1 VAIFFGY
8 GTATAFNY
16 FVNYYWSFASA
27 SPHQRAAFRYGIIVI
42 AGLIWNTL
50 VVELSMFLG
59 VPLTLAL
66 LLGVFSWP
74 LLSFVALR
82 FWALPPS
89 PAG

>member
-8 GTATAFNY
+8 STATAFNY
-16 FVNYYWSFASA
+16 AANYYWSFASA

-50 VVELSMFLG
+50 VVQLSMFFG

-74 LLSFVALR
+74 LFSFVALR
-82 FWALPPS
+82 FWALSPS